1 MEKPCVVS
9 NVTGNCDVIKN
20 KVNGYMCNTVDEFV
34 NAIESCRNYVQ
45 DNIIKEAKENIAE
58 KAKTAYNIAIAVLAV
73 AILILE
79 AYSAERYNQSNC
91 SASRFCSGSDDI
103 QFYDKSD
110 E

>member
-34 NAIESCRNYVQ
+34 NAIEACRNYAQ

-73 AILILE
+73 AIFVCSLRHTE
-79 AYSAERYNQSNC
+79 EGKQSY
-91 SASRFCSGSDDI
+91 G
-103 QFYDKSD
+103 
-110 E
+110 